1 MQIRR
6 VAFLVMVGLAPVTAA
21 LAGDHV
27 PTREPEA
34 ARIVSTIAP
43 QPAPPSAPQKSPTLP
58 EDNGRQKALAV
69 LILMLRE
76 GRGAR

>member
-21 LAGDHV
+21 LAGDQV
-27 PTREPEA
+27 PTRAPEA
-34 ARIVSTIAP
+34 VRIVSTIAP
-43 QPAPPSAPQKSPTLP
+43 QPAPPSAPQKSPTPP
-58 EDNGRQKALAV
+58 EDNGQQKALAV
-69 LILMLRE
+69 LILMLKE

>member
-6 VAFLVMVGLAPVTAA
+6 VAFLVMVGLGPVTAA
-21 LAGDHV
+21 LAGDQV

-34 ARIVSTIAP
+34 VRIVSTIAP
-43 QPAPPSAPQKSPTLP
+43 QPAPPSAPQKSPTPP

-69 LILMLRE
+69 LILMLKE

>member
-1 MQIRR
+1 MW
-6 VAFLVMVGLAPVTAA
+6 LAPLMQWAS

-34 ARIVSTIAP
+34 ARIVATIAP
-43 QPAPPSAPQKSPTLP
+43 QPAPPSPPQKSPTLP
-58 EDNGRQKALAV
+58 EDNGRQKALAM
-69 LILMLRE
+69 LILMLKE

>member
-6 VAFLVMVGLAPVTAA
+6 VALLVMVGLAPVTVA
-21 LAGDHV
+21 LAGDQV

-34 ARIVSTIAP
+34 VRIVSTIAP
-43 QPAPPSAPQKSPTLP
+43 QPAPPSAPQKSPTPP
-58 EDNGRQKALAV
+58 EDNGQQKALAV
-69 LILMLRE
+69 LILMLKE

>member
-21 LAGDHV
+21 LAGDQV

-34 ARIVSTIAP
+34 VRIVSTIAP
-43 QPAPPSAPQKSPTLP
+43 QPAPPSAPQKSPTPP
-58 EDNGRQKALAV
+58 EDNGQQRALAV
-69 LILMLRE
+69 LILMLKE

>member
-6 VAFLVMVGLAPVTAA
+6 LALLVMVGLAPVTAA
-21 LAGDHV
+21 LAGDHM

-34 ARIVSTIAP
+34 VRIVSTIAP
-43 QPAPPSAPQKSPTLP
+43 QPAPPSAPQKSPTPP
-58 EDNGRQKALAV
+58 EDNGQEKALAV
-69 LILMLRE
+69 LILMLKE

>member
-21 LAGDHV
+21 LAGDQV

-34 ARIVSTIAP
+34 VRIVSTIAP
-43 QPAPPSAPQKSPTLP
+43 QPAPPSAPQKSPTPP
-58 EDNGRQKALAV
+58 EDNGQEKALAV
-69 LILMLRE
+69 LILMLKE

>member
-21 LAGDHV
+21 LAGDQV

-34 ARIVSTIAP
+34 VRIVSTVAP
-43 QPAPPSAPQKSPTLP
+43 QPAPPSAPQKSPTPP
-58 EDNGRQKALAV
+58 EDNGQQKALAV
-69 LILMLRE
+69 LILMLKE